1 MKVTQPQA
9 LTLRERNSSDP
20 MRLPQASWKE
30 KLVGALVAGDGRGF
44 ASIAAALNSARSG
57 EDEKAHE
64 GRTYLQKV
72 RELLEDAG
80 FGSDSADSV
89 EALLFE
95 RVRTAFR
102 TYWCRSFLDPAN
114 EHCHKANLES
124 ALPPSGEEALR
135 EALAREGKTVLLGT
149 TAPYR
154 EFVCWEKEDSQ
165 TFVVGTLDGEIEL
178 SVIVLDEVQERGW
191 AAYLSLGE
199 KGVGGW
205 ATAEGV
211 HAVLPSYPG
220 GVDAEDFQV
229 GLLRHE
235 AQHVVDARRHTWMR
249 SARLEFRAK
258 LAELAFRADPIP
270 TLRSFALQADSS
282 DPVSRPHG
290 FASHVLVENL
300 RRLLSHSDSPWT
312 EFSSEVA
319 SGLARFRVHV
329 GDLHACSASPKWEPS
344 L

>member
-1 MKVTQPQA
+1 MRSPQA
-9 LTLRERNSSDP
+9 T
-20 MRLPQASWKE
+20 WKE
-30 KLVGALVAGDGRGF
+30 KLVAALVAGDGRGF
-44 ASIAAALNSARSG
+44 SSHAKALNTERA
-57 EDEKAHE
+57 EDEGESHHE
-64 GRTYLQKV
+64 GRTYLHRVTERLEGTVNGLRNVQFLDSHQGS
-72 RELLEDAG
+72 LLG
-80 FGSDSADSV
+80 
-89 EALLFE
+89 
-95 RVRTAFR
+95 RVQAAFR
-102 TYWCRSFLDPAN
+102 IYWCQSFLDPDA
-114 EHCHKANLES
+114 EPFCRASLEKALPTGGDTTLHKALALE
-124 ALPPSGEEALR
+124 GY
-135 EALAREGKTVLLGT
+135 TTLLGT
-149 TAPYR
+149 TRPFR
-154 EFVCWEKEDSQ
+154 ELLCWAKEEAH

-178 SVIVLDEVQERGW
+178 TVFVLDEVNERGW

-211 HAVLPSYPG
+211 HAVLPAYPG
-220 GVDAEDFQV
+220 GLAAEDFQV

-282 DPVSRPHG
+282 DPFSRPHG

-312 EFSSEVA
+312 EFSSAVA
-319 SGLARFRVHV
+319 SDLARFRMHV
-329 GDLHACSASPKWEPS
+329 RDLQACSASPEWEQS